1 MANRCNSKRKN
12 KLRWFLLKRLKLQM
26 WKIRM
31 R

>member
-1 MANRCNSKRKN
+1 MANRCKSKRKN